1 MRKSLYPLAVAALL
15 LAGMLFLGSGC
26 GGRKVAPTPPP
37 AASSS
42 NVPPEVRTTSPAPT
56 ISLTLTPAAIMKGQ
70 SSTLSWRSSNASEVT
85 IDGGVGTVEASG
97 SRTVAPADSMTYHAH
112 ATGPGGTAD
121 AEARVTVSNEA
132 TEVIP
137 PVSRPVSD
145 VEYFNDQKNIKDVFF
160 DYDRYEIRDDARQ
173 ALLTDARSLK
183 ERPNIR
189 ISIEGHCDERGSEA
203 YNLALGDKR
212 ANAAK
217 EFLVSQGIDPARI
230 DTISYGEEKPF
241 ATGHDE
247 ASWSQNRRA
256 HLVMR

>member
-1 MRKSLYPLAVAALL
+1 MRKPLYSLAVVALL
-15 LAGMLFLGSGC
+15 LAGIVFLGTGC
-26 GGRKVAPTPPP
+26 GRRKAAATPPP
-37 AASSS
+37 AATSP
-42 NVPPEVRTTSPAPT
+42 NAPPEARTTSPAPT
-56 ISLTLTPAAIMKGQ
+56 LSLTVTPAAIMKGQ
-70 SSTLSWRSSNASEVT
+70 SSTLSWRTSNASEVT
-85 IDGGVGTVEASG
+85 IDGGIGTVEASG
-97 SRTVAPADSMTYHAH
+97 SRTVAPAASVTYHAH

-121 AEARVTVSNEA
+121 AEARVTVSNEG

-137 PVSRPVSD
+137 PVSRPISD
-145 VEYFNDQKNIKDVFF
+145 APWFLDKIKDAFF

-173 ALLTDARSLK
+173 ALLEDARALK

-217 EFLVSQGIDPARI
+217 DFLVAQGVDPARI

-241 ATGHDE
+241 APGHDE
-247 ASWSQNRRA
+247 AAWQQNRRA

>member
-1 MRKSLYPLAVAALL
+1 MRKPLHSLVVVALL
-15 LAGMLFLGSGC
+15 LVGIVFLGTGC
-26 GGRKVAPTPPP
+26 GGRKTAATPPP
-37 AASSS
+37 AVSSS
-42 NVPPEVRTTSPAPT
+42 GAPTEVRTVSPAPT
-56 ISLTLTPAAIMKGQ
+56 LSLTVSPAAIVKGQ

-97 SRTVAPADSMTYHAH
+97 NRSIAPAASMTYHAH
-112 ATGPGGTAD
+112 ATGPGGVAD
-121 AEARVTVSNEA
+121 AEARVTVSTEGP
-132 TEVIP
+132 EVIA

-145 VEYFNDQKNIKDVFF
+145 VEWFNDPNNIKDAFF

-173 ALLTDARSLK
+173 PLLDDARALK

-217 EFLVSQGIDPARI
+217 DFLVAQGIDPARI

-241 ATGHDE
+241 APGHDE
-247 ASWSQNRRA
+247 SSWKQNRRA